1 MSKGKNNNN
10 NNNKTKSQQPTAMES
25 PIATPSQTKFESA
38 TLNEIGKYPLVQSTV
53 DKVSHFTLFQSVHN
67 KTVSLGSN
75 VISSKFFQSE
85 RAQYVIQSLLSVLMK
100 LDSLLAVIIFNK
112 GIDNFIA
119 EWDGKKNGKF
129 GVWILWFFIDYLA
142 NVSNHILKELIIKP
156 LNFTSST
163 TIPSDNLDQD
173 DSLPHLAELT
183 STTKTLSKD
192 IHQKVQTNYVEP
204 TKDNLKTQFDQY
216 IKPTVDQ
223 AKETYKT
230 VSDKYES
237 KLKENDSSVPKAIYT
252 TGLDI
257 GNETIEKLNKFTQQK
272 GTTTTS
278 ETSFATTE
286 IN

>member
-10 NNNKTKSQQPTAMES
+10 NNNKAKSQQPTAMES